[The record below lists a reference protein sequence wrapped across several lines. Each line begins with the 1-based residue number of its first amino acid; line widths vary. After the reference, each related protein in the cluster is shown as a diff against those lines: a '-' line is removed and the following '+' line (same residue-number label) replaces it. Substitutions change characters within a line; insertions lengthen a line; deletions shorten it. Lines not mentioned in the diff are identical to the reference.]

1 MLLGLPRVSLARTPL
16 LPAALFAAALALG
29 SAAAT
34 AQTFTAKMGTATI
47 NEDQHEW
54 LKRLKELVEQRSN
67 GRFKA
72 DIFPANQ
79 LGSIPRQ
86 IEGIQLGT
94 QEVWIGPP
102 GFMIGLDQRFQ
113 VYDSPGWFDDI
124 DHAFRT
130 VTDPDLRGKLLSMG
144 EAKGIKGLGIIM
156 TSQTSFVS
164 RTPIR
169 TLADFKGK
177 KIRVLASKIERR
189 ITDEFGASPISMDLS
204 EVITAISQ
212 GTVDAARS
220 GISVWVPF
228 KYQTVAKYLLD
239 TREAFIPAIAVA
251 SKAWFD
257 KLPADLQ
264 TIVLDAAREIEP
276 EIQAFGTKLKA
287 GMHETWVQ
295 GGGEIVRLSPAE
307 QAEYLRRT
315 ASIGAEI
322 AAENPAVKQ
331 FYDLMIQTAA
341 KTRKM

>member
-1 MLLGLPRVSLARTPL
+1 MHWGFLRAPLARKPL
-16 LPAALFAAALALG
+16 LPAVLVAASLALSG
-29 SAAAT
+29 APAG
-34 AQTFTAKMGTATI
+34 AQTITAKMGTATI

-54 LKRLKELVEQRSN
+54 LKRFKELVEQRSN

-72 DIFPANQ
+72 DVFPANQ

-86 IEGIQLGT
+86 IEGVQLGT

-124 DHAFRT
+124 DHAYRT
-130 VTDPDLRGKLLSMG
+130 VSHPDLRDRLLSMG
-144 EAKGIKGLGIIM
+144 DAKGVKGLGIVM

-189 ITDEFGASPISMDLS
+189 ITDEFGASPVSMDLS

-239 TREAFIPAIAVA
+239 TRDAFIPAIAIA
-251 SKAWFD
+251 SKVWFD
-257 KLPADLQ
+257 KLPADMQ
-264 TIVLDAAREIEP
+264 KIMLDTAREIEP
-276 EIQAFGTKLKA
+276 QIQEFGKKLKE
-287 GMHETWVQ
+287 GMHDTWVQ

-307 QAEYLRRT
+307 NAEFMRRT
-315 ASIGAEI
+315 ANIGAEI

-331 FYDLMIQTAA
+331 FYDMLIQTAA
-341 KTRKM
+341 KTRKK